1 MGNQNLSNKQTFDMH
16 LTVIGADNN
25 KLYELYEKSQILINI
40 KKYWCFDKIEFT
52 DFKTQINDYFSKYK
66 KQDNKET
73 LIIIVKNSSDPE
85 IESIIKRIDK
95 FGNKEYMP
103 IVLFLTKEKE
113 EKKDIKINW
122 ENYEEIEPRLIYI
135 KNYTEDMKIFNKKI
149 VPLLLR
155 FCSIHNELGDR
166 FTIGEGNYR
175 EDFDLTKNYF
185 PFNLNIIC
193 VGRFGQGKST
203 GVNSLSQEYKAKES
217 SKGCSQTKNLTFYH
231 VKNKPIRI
239 LDIPGFENEKTIN
252 DVVKKVKFCSEEIN
266 KLKDNIHILLY
277 FLNCN
282 ETKSFMDIEY
292 PLLEEVI
299 KHKSIKIIYVI
310 THSNPGMNEKI
321 RKKIYNRIN
330 TGIEGITLDK
340 SIIKETLEF
349 FGANQNNVVFVNF
362 HKNQI
367 NNVEPFGK
375 KELFKKI
382 HDFFIDTEDYKKS
395 LELLNP
401 AAIEENVSKLK
412 EQAKNILLSNKIWGG
427 VVGIIPFV
435 DWALQKFVIKNN
447 AVKKVGRIFGI
458 DVKFIDEEAEKNE
471 KHDFMNLVNAE
482 SSFNMEIDGDELT
495 NQTNNEIIG
504 NSIKCTGEAG
514 SIIGG
519 GVSIGKGIIKAS
531 NAANMTIK
539 ATETVEKATKIAE
552 MAAKYTAE
560 ATELSEK
567 ATEIVNNYNIVQK
580 AFYWIVPSYNKAAQI
595 AAKTSSLAVKA
606 ADIEARQT
614 AIATNAANM
623 VNKAANISNTANILK
638 YSGTTLTIAGCLIGV
653 ATGAYFTYQFC
664 EELIEKFVDFYTKN
678 ISKIRS
684 SYQEAEKY
692 FSLTDEKEVK

>member
-1 MGNQNLSNKQTFDMH
+1 
-16 LTVIGADNN
+16 
-25 KLYELYEKSQILINI
+25 
-40 KKYWCFDKIEFT
+40 
-52 DFKTQINDYFSKYK
+52 
-66 KQDNKET
+66 
-73 LIIIVKNSSDPE
+73 
-85 IESIIKRIDK
+85 
-95 FGNKEYMP
+95 MP

-175 EDFDLTKNYF
+175 EDFDLTKKYF
-185 PFNLNIIC
+185 PFNLNIVC
-193 VGRFGQGKST
+193 VGRCGQGKST
-203 GVNSLSQEYKAKES
+203 GVNALSQEYKAKES

-252 DVVKKVKFCSEEIN
+252 DVVKKVKFCGEEIN

-282 ETKSFMDIEY
+282 EKRSFMDIEY

-340 SIIKETLEF
+340 SILKETIEF
-349 FGANQNNVVFVNF
+349 FEANQKNAVFVNF
-362 HKNQI
+362 HKEND
-367 NNVEPFGK
+367 VEQFGK

-395 LELLNP
+395 LQLLNP
-401 AAIEENVSKLK
+401 ATIEENVSKLK

-427 VVGIIPFV
+427 IVGIIPFV
-435 DWALQKFVIKNN
+435 DWALQKFVIKDN

-458 DVKFIDEEAEKNE
+458 DVKFIDEETEKNE
-471 KHDFMNLVNAE
+471 KHDFINLVNTE

-495 NQTNNEIIG
+495 NQTKNEIIG

-519 GVSIGKGIIKAS
+519 GVSIGNGIIKAS
-531 NAANMTIK
+531 NAANMTLQ
-539 ATETVEKATKIAE
+539 ATDTIEKVTKMAE
-552 MAAKYTAE
+552 MAAKYAAE

-567 ATEIVNNYNIVQK
+567 ATEIVNNFNIFQK
-580 AFYWIVPSYNKAAQI
+580 VFYRIVPSYNKAAQI
-595 AAKTSSLAVKA
+595 IAKSSSIAGKA
-606 ADIEARQT
+606 ANIEARTT
-614 AIATNAANM
+614 ALATNAANM
-623 VNKAANISNTANILK
+623 IKKAANISNTANILK
-638 YSGTTLTIAGCLIGV
+638 YAGTASTIAGCVIGV
-653 ATGAYFTYQFC
+653 VTGAYFTYQFC
-664 EELIEKFVDFYTKN
+664 EELIEKFAEFYTKN

-684 SYQEAEKY
+684 SYQEAENY
-692 FSLTDEKEVK
+692 FSLINEKEAN